1 MSSLQTDQQQPAS
14 KDSTNTLPL
23 EDQKDLESQSNQETE
38 SLEHPLLYDATPP
51 TVLVDFDGKDD
62 PYHPMNWPFRKKVIT
77 TLLYGFTTC
86 WITFASAIY
95 SAGLGQVSE
104 DFRVSKEVAASGI
117 SLMVF
122 GFGLGPL
129 LWAPLSEVYG
139 RKWVVIAPYF
149 VAAIFSFGTATA
161 KDIQTVLIT
170 RFFAGLFGSAP
181 VTNTGG
187 VMADIWPPEQR
198 GVAVVGY
205 AITIV
210 GGPTL
215 GPIIGGALASSY
227 LGWRWTEYLTGIIM
241 MAQVTLDVLLL
252 DESYPPVLLAYK
264 ARRLRF
270 EGKNFALHAK
280 QEEWNLSLG
289 ELSQKY
295 LIRPFQMLGTPICL
309 LMSIYASF
317 VYGILY
323 ANLEAFSVEFQ
334 EIRRWGPVIG
344 NLPFISLLVG
354 IFFAAA
360 VNIYNNK
367 YYFKQ
372 FKANGNKPVPEARL
386 PPMMVGGF
394 AFTAG
399 LFIFAWT
406 SSPSTNYWPSII
418 GIALTGFGFTT
429 IFQAALNYLIDT
441 FTRFSASAVAANTFL
456 RSTMAGAFP
465 LFVLPLYHNI
475 GVDWGT
481 TIFGCIATVLI
492 PVPFLFF
499 FWGKQI
505 RARGKWSKHTV

>member
-1 MSSLQTDQQQPAS
+1 MSSPQTHQPS
-14 KDSTNTLPL
+14 PRKDSTNTLPVN
-23 EDQKDLESQSNQETE
+23 QKDLESQPDLETKP
-38 SLEHPLLYDATPP
+38 LEHPLLYDATPP
-51 TVLVDFDGKDD
+51 NVLVDFDGEDD
-62 PYHPMNWPFRKKVIT
+62 PYRPMNWPFRKKVIT

-95 SAGLGQVSE
+95 SAGLEQVSE
-104 DFRVSKEVAASGI
+104 DFQVSKEVAASGI
-117 SLMVF
+117 SLIVF

-129 LWAPLSEVYG
+129 IWAPLSEVYG
-139 RKWVVIAPYF
+139 RKWVVILPYF

-187 VMADIWPPEQR
+187 VMADIWPPQQR
-198 GVAVVGY
+198 GIAIVGY

-215 GPIIGGALASSY
+215 GPIIGGALTSSY
-227 LGWRWTEYLTGIIM
+227 LRWRWTEYLTGIIM
-241 MAQVTLDVLLL
+241 MVQVILDVSFL
-252 DESYPPVLLAYK
+252 DESYAPILLAYK
-264 ARRLRF
+264 ARQLRF

-280 QEEWNLSLG
+280 QEEWNLSLQ

-323 ANLEAFSVEFQ
+323 ANLEAFAVEFQ
-334 EIRRWGPVIG
+334 RIRGWGPVVG

-360 VNIYNNK
+360 LNIYNNK
-367 YYFKQ
+367 YYFNQ
-372 FKANGNKPVPEARL
+372 FKANGNKAVPEARL
-386 PPMMVGGF
+386 PPMMIGGF

-399 LFIFAWT
+399 LFIFGWT
-406 SSPSTNYWPSII
+406 SSPRINYWPSIV

-429 IFQAALNYLIDT
+429 IFQATLNYLVDT

-456 RSTMAGAFP
+456 RSMMAGAFP
-465 LFVLPLYHNI
+465 LFVLPMYQTI

-481 TIFGCIATVLI
+481 TVFGCVAALLI

-499 FWGKQI
+499 TWGKQI
-505 RARGKWSKHTV
+505 RARGEWSKHTV